1 MSPTPF
7 ETPNPRF
14 TSRRFRR
21 LAAGAALVSLNL
33 ASAGCNDEES
43 QRAFREAASASLQTA
58 ADAFFAGLVDGAFA
72 VFEQGTDQGNE
83 TPGTDDNGN
92 TGGTGGTGT

>member
-1 MSPTPF
+1 MPRLHFRSP
-7 ETPNPRF
+7 NLRCA
-14 TSRRFRR
+14 SRRIR
-21 LAAGAALVSLNL
+21 LVSACAALGSLGL
-33 ASAGCNDEES
+33 ASGCTDEES

-83 TPGTDDNGN
+83 TPGTDDNGQ
-92 TGGTGGTGT
+92 TGGTGA